1 MVYSHSGSGQTLL
14 LLHGF
19 LEDRTMWNDVIKSLP
34 GYSIIAV
41 DLLGQGETGN
51 VGYVHSMEAHAEAVA
66 KVLKAE
72 NVSQCKVIGHSM
84 GGYVAL
90 ALAELKPQLLS
101 GLVLLHSTASADSAE
116 KQIDRERVIDL
127 VKRNMRVYVQAVIPT
142 LFAESNRD
150 NHKKDILNLVKIACG
165 FTQQGIIAN
174 IRGMMERKDQST
186 ILKTGSFQK
195 LLIHG
200 VQDPVLNTEEIVAFG
215 QLDASVEVICIE
227 SAGHMGHL
235 ETTKLVLSAISDFCK
250 N

>member
-1 MVYSHSGSGQTLL
+1 VVYSHSGSGQTLL

-19 LEDRTMWNDVIKSLP
+19 LEDRSMWDDLIKRLT
-34 GYSIIAV
+34 GYSIVAV

-66 KVLKAE
+66 KVLEAE
-72 NVSQCKVIGHSM
+72 NVSHCTVIGHSM

-90 ALAELKPQLLS
+90 ALAELEPQLIN
-101 GLVLLHSTASADSAE
+101 GLVLLHSTASADSE
-116 KQIDRERVIDL
+116 DKQIDRERVIAL

-150 NHKKDILNLVKIACG
+150 KHKQDILNLVNVASG

-174 IRGMMERKDQST
+174 IRGMMERKDQSA
-186 ILKTGSFQK
+186 ILKAGSFQK

-200 VQDPVLNTEEIVAFG
+200 VQDPVLNTEEIIAFG
-215 QLDASVEVICIE
+215 QLDASVEVVCIE
-227 SAGHMGHL
+227 NAGHMGHL
-235 ETTKLVLSAISDFCK
+235 ETPEFVFSAVSNFCQ